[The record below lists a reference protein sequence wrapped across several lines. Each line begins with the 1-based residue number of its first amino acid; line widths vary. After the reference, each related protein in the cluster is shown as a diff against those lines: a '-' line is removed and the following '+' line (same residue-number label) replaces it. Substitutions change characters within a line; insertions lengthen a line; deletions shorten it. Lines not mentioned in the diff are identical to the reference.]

1 MVIYGT
7 TELSERR
14 QARELLAWGAAEH
27 WGLTPLP
34 PLERGPM
41 GKPFFAGLEG
51 RCFNLSHSGTLALC
65 ALSDR
70 PVGVDIQVVKHWR
83 PGLPRKVCS
92 DKELAWLEAEGDPW
106 ERFCVLW
113 TLKECLVKQEG
124 TGLNR
129 RLSGIRVPLPK
140 EEGSLMEQEGL
151 WFRTYRGPGWRGAA
165 CGLEPPPERIWW
177 RSEKNLS
184 VTPLQVEKTLL

>member
-70 PVGVDIQVVKHWR
+70 PVGVDIQVVI
-83 PGLPRKVCS
+83 
-92 DKELAWLEAEGDPW
+92 
-106 ERFCVLW
+106 
-113 TLKECLVKQEG
+113 Q
-124 TGLNR
+124 TGY
-129 RLSGIRVPLPK
+129 S
-140 EEGSLMEQEGL
+140 
-151 WFRTYRGPGWRGAA
+151 F
-165 CGLEPPPERIWW
+165 
-177 RSEKNLS
+177 SENWIF
-184 VTPLQVEKTLL
+184 KTLAHAYRERG